1 MAEFLDI
8 DNQAIR
14 LLAIGVMQEWRL
26 QAEVQ
31 IGQMHERLDALLAQ
45 QQQRIME
52 LDARSAGMNP
62 TVDDGFDAF
71 YGALDALRDD
81 RIEYQE
87 ANVLAMLDRQL
98 DRLQQR
104 EAEQGQHQ
112 GHAQGMGM

>member
-1 MAEFLDI
+1 MN
-8 DNQAIR
+8 NQAMR
-14 LLAIGVMQEWRL
+14 LQIMGVMQEWRL

-45 QQQRIME
+45 QQHRFLE

-62 TVDDGFDAF
+62 TVADGFEAF

-87 ANVLAMLDRQL
+87 ANAIAALDRQL
-98 DRLQQR
+98 DRLQQQQG
-104 EAEQGQHQ
+104 ATHGQH
-112 GHAQGMGM
+112 HEQGMGL